1 MRREGPFLF
10 WKYVHELIV
19 DLVGIVRAREAQSL
33 GLVATRE
40 EALAY
45 LLLTSDLSAPF

>member
-1 MRREGPFLF
+1 LLE
-10 WKYVHELIV
+10 
-19 DLVGIVRAREAQSL
+19 RAREAQSL

-45 LLLTSDLSAPF
+45 LSLSSENVPLTVQ